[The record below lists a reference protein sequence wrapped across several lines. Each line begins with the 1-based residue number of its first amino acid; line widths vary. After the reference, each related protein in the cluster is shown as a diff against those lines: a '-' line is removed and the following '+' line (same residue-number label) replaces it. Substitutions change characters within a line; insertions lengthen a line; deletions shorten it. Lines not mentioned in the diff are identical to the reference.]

1 MRLAPLFAALA
12 LGLAAC
18 GPAQETATPTT
29 QQPVQI
35 PEMYQAR
42 TDTGPNG
49 EPIPIAAVRAAY
61 LNDRNTRQQVPYN
74 GTEAP
79 GTIVVDP
86 YARVLY
92 HVQPGGQAMRYGVAV
107 GRAGLTFEGRATI
120 ARKAAW
126 PSWRPTDNML
136 RTEPQ
141 LYGQFAG
148 GLPGGMQNP
157 LGSRALYL
165 YQGSVDTYYRIHG
178 TLDPSSIGKATS
190 AGCIRM
196 FNQDVMDLFEDIP
209 TGTEVIVRSRAESV
223 RMEGPME
230 ETPEGYVVPSAPV
243 QPTLDPAAPAQ
254 VAAAPMQ
261 TAMMASAPVES
272 AVPGG
277 ITDPYASMMAVP
289 AATSVQPMLVNDP
302 FASNDSFV
310 SPVESAVPGQ

>member
-1 MRLAPLFAALA
+1 MRLASLFAALA

-18 GPAQETATPTT
+18 GPTQETATPAV
-29 QQPVQI
+29 QQPAQI
-35 PEMYQAR
+35 PDIYKAR

-49 EPIPIAAVRAAY
+49 EPIPIQAVRAAY
-61 LNDRNTRQQVPYN
+61 LNDRNTRQLVPYN
-74 GTEAP
+74 GSEAP

-141 LYGQFAG
+141 LYGQFRN

-196 FNQDVMDLFEDIP
+196 FNQDVMDLFEQIP
-209 TGTEVIVRSRAESV
+209 TGTEVIVRSQAESV
-223 RMEGPME
+223 RMEGPMV
-230 ETPEGYVVPSAPV
+230 ETPEGYVMPATAAPAADPAVTAQAAAPV
-243 QPTLDPAAPAQ
+243 QTAMVQASPVQSAVPAAPL
-254 VAAAPMQ
+254 M
-261 TAMMASAPVES
+261 
-272 AVPGG
+272 
-277 ITDPYASMMAVP
+277 DPYAAMAAVP
-289 AATSVQPMLVNDP
+289 AATPVEPALVSDP
-302 FASNDSFV
+302 FASGSATFV
-310 SPVESAVPGQ
+310 SPVESAVPAR

>member
-1 MRLAPLFAALA
+1 MRLASLLAAAA

-18 GPAQETATPTT
+18 GPSQETAAPAV
-29 QQPVQI
+29 QQPATVPDI
-35 PEMYQAR
+35 YKAR
-42 TDTGPNG
+42 TDTGPDGN
-49 EPIPIAAVRAAY
+49 PIQIAAVRAAY
-61 LNDRNTRQQVPYN
+61 LTDRNRRQLVPYN
-74 GTEAP
+74 GTETP

-92 HVQPGGQAMRYGVAV
+92 HVQDGGQAMRYGVAV
-107 GRAGLTFEGRATI
+107 GRAGKGFEGSATI

-136 RTEPQ
+136 RTEPE
-141 LYGQFAG
+141 LYSQFAG

-196 FNQDVMDLFEDIP
+196 FNQDVMDLFEQIP
-209 TGTEVIVRSRAESV
+209 TGTKVIVRSEADSL
-223 RMEGPME
+223 RMEGPMA
-230 ETPEGYVVPSAPV
+230 ETPEGYVQPAAQIQPDMQATAVSGAATAPV
-243 QPTLDPAAPAQ
+243 ATPVTGTVTAA
-254 VAAAPMQ
+254 
-261 TAMMASAPVES
+261 
-272 AVPGG
+272 
-277 ITDPYASMMAVP
+277 DPYAST
-289 AATSVQPMLVNDP
+289 ATVQTAMVTDP
-302 FASNDSFV
+302 FANDAAFV

>member
-1 MRLAPLFAALA
+1 MRLAPLFAAAA

-18 GPAQETATPTT
+18 TPAQETTAPVA
-29 QQPVQI
+29 QQPATVPDI
-35 PEMYQAR
+35 YKAR
-42 TDTGPNG
+42 VDQGPDGN
-49 EPIPIAAVRAAY
+49 PIDIAAVRAAY
-61 LNDRNTRQQVPYN
+61 LTDRNQRQLVAYN

-92 HVQPGGQAMRYGVAV
+92 HVQEGGQAMRYGVAV
-107 GRAGLTFEGRATI
+107 GRAGKGFEGSATI

-136 RTEPQ
+136 RTEPE
-141 LYGQFAG
+141 LYSQFAN

-196 FNQDVMDLFEDIP
+196 FNQDVIDLFEEIP
-209 TGTEVIVRSRAESV
+209 TGTKVIVRSEADSL
-223 RMEGPME
+223 RMEGPMA
-230 ETPEGYVVPSAPV
+230 ETPEGYVEPAAPV
-243 QPTLDPAAPAQ
+243 QT
-254 VAAAPMQ
+254 AAAVAPDAATFT
-261 TAMMASAPVES
+261 TAQPAS
-272 AVPGG
+272 
-277 ITDPYASMMAVP
+277 DPYASMPMTSTDTALVTDP
-289 AATSVQPMLVNDP
+289 YATPD
-302 FASNDSFV
+302 ASFV